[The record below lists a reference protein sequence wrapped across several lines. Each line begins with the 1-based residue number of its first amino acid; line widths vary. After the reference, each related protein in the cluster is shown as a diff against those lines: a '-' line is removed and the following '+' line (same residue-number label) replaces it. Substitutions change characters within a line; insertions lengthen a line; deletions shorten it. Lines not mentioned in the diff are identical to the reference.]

1 MTTELQEPASG
12 VAGQNLAGKYRT
24 FIFGGET
31 VARLAAA
38 FVYIR

>member
-1 MTTELQEPASG
+1 MTTELQELATV

-31 VARLAAA
+31 VARLAATS
-38 FVYIR
+38 VCIR